1 MKSRVT
7 TKQGDR
13 GTTRTLAGDW
23 VSKGDPLIECGGWV
37 DTLRAQIALLR
48 VQLVE
53 KMPEEYEEIGDFL
66 FWLLHCCFLLGTACN
81 DPLNKK
87 PEYRRGDI
95 GPLHLARLE
104 QEQERLEERVRLPR
118 AFIVC
123 ASSLHAAQADVA
135 VTTARTLERHI
146 VRLKETA
153 PEFDAEHIIAFV
165 NRLSDFLYVLA
176 RFLENGQHQSVDYS
190 VLDE

>member
-7 TKQGDR
+7 TKQGDQ
-13 GTTRTLAGDW
+13 GMTRTLAGDW
-23 VSKGDPLIECGGWV
+23 VSKSDPIIECCGWV
-37 DTLRAQIALLR
+37 DALRAQIALLR
-48 VQLVE
+48 VELVE
-53 KMPEEYEEIGDFL
+53 NMPEENEETGDFL

-87 PEYRRGDI
+87 PEFRRGDI
-95 GPLHLARLE
+95 GPHHLARLE
-104 QEQERLEERVRLPR
+104 KEQERLEGLVHLPR
-118 AFIVC
+118 TFIVS
-123 ASSLHAAQADVA
+123 ASSLPAAHADIA

-146 VRLKETA
+146 VRLKEA
-153 PEFDAEHIIAFV
+153 VPEFDAAHILAFV

-190 VLDE
+190 VLND

>member
-7 TKQGDR
+7 TKQGDQ
-13 GTTRTLAGDW
+13 GTTRTLSGDW
-23 VSKGDPLIECGGWV
+23 VSKSEPIIECCGWV

-48 VQLVE
+48 LQLVE

-87 PEYRRGDI
+87 PEYRRGEI
-95 GPLHLARLE
+95 GPEHIARLE
-104 QEQERLEERVRLPR
+104 KEQERLEAVVQLPR
-118 AFIVC
+118 AFIVS
-123 ASSLHAAQADVA
+123 ASSLAAAQTDLTA
-135 VTTARTLERHI
+135 TTARTLERNI
-146 VRLKETA
+146 VRLKEA
-153 PEFDAEHIIAFV
+153 VPEFDVTHIIAFV
-165 NRLSDFLYVLA
+165 NRLSDFLYILA

-190 VLDE
+190 VLDD